1 MRYSRSPGSGDS
13 KFNFRRIDRS
23 KLQACVWRKL
33 NFEPPDPCFS
43 VPRGQDK
50 DAVTTTPPPLI
61 RFESVTKRFHAV
73 TALENVSFDVR
84 PGEFL
89 ALCGENGAGKSTL
102 MKILS
107 GVITD
112 YEGQIVVGDQPL
124 ILMGT
129 RDAEERGIS
138 IIHQELNLVGDLSV
152 AANIFLGRELRSALG
167 FLDDRRMERE
177 ADALFEPLECHID
190 PRQPVRTLRIGDQQL
205 VEIAK
210 ALSTDRRKSGPN
222 EKSNSQIL
230 IMDEPTSAL
239 TESEVE
245 RLFRIIARLR
255 ERGVTIIYISHKM
268 DEVFQN
274 ADRITVLRDGKVV
287 KTLDRAATTP
297 REITHL
303 MVGRDIGESEYAANR
318 RPGETVLNVTGL
330 SLPWRGHVRQWRLKD
345 IQFSVRKGEV
355 VGIAGLMGAGRT
367 ELLECLYGASPEPPL
382 GRIELNGCPVQFA
395 HPEQALQAGIALVTE
410 DRKRY
415 GLFTTMNVREHIT
428 LSSLSDVAAVGF
440 IKSAAE
446 NTAAAEAI
454 QALRVKA
461 AGQSAA
467 ITSLSGG
474 NQQKCIIA
482 RALRTNPKLL
492 LLDDPTRGIDV
503 GAKAEIYRLI
513 DQLCR
518 DGLAIV
524 ITSSELPELIAVCDR
539 ILVLCEGRLTGE
551 FHRGEFTEHKLM
563 EAATATVQ
571 AGTNGE

>member
-1 MRYSRSPGSGDS
+1 MND
-13 KFNFRRIDRS
+13 
-23 KLQACVWRKL
+23 A
-33 NFEPPDPCFS
+33 S
-43 VPRGQDK
+43 VP
-50 DAVTTTPPPLI
+50 LI
-61 RFESVTKRFHAV
+61 SFERVTKRFHAV
-73 TALENVSFDVR
+73 TALEDVSFDVR
-84 PGEFL
+84 AGEFL

-112 YEGQIVVGDQPL
+112 YEGRIVVNGEPL
-124 ILMGT
+124 VLTGT
-129 RDAEERGIS
+129 RDAEEKGIS

-152 AANIFLGRELRSALG
+152 TANIFLGRELKSAFG
-167 FLDDRRMERE
+167 FLDNRRMERAA
-177 ADALFEPLECHID
+177 ADLLEPLESNID
-190 PRQPVRTLRIGDQQL
+190 PREPVRSLRIGDQQL

-210 ALSTDRRKSGPN
+210 ALSTSGGVASDRSATARTRSP
-222 EKSNSQIL
+222 IL

-245 RLFRIIARLR
+245 RLFRIIGRLR
-255 ERGVTIIYISHKM
+255 ANGVTIIYISHKM

-287 KTLDRAATTP
+287 RTLDRHATSP

-303 MVGRDIGESEYAANR
+303 MVGRDLGDSSYGANR
-318 RPGETVLNVTGL
+318 QAGDVVLTVADL
-330 SLPWRGHVRQWRLKD
+330 SLPWRGHARQWRLKD
-345 IQFSVRKGEV
+345 INLSVRKGEV

-367 ELLECLYGASPEPPL
+367 ELLECLYGASPEVPL
-382 GRIELNGCPVQFA
+382 GLIELNGCPVQFS
-395 HPEQALQAGIALVTE
+395 HPEQALKAGIALVTE

-415 GLFTTMNVREHIT
+415 GLFTTMNIREHIT
-428 LSSLSDVAAVGF
+428 LSSLADVSTSGF
-440 IKSAAE
+440 IDAVAESGAATE
-446 NTAAAEAI
+446 SI
-454 QALRVKA
+454 QALRVKT
-461 AGQSAA
+461 AGQGAA

-482 RALRTNPKLL
+482 RALRTKPKLL

-513 DQLCR
+513 DELCR
-518 DGLAIV
+518 DGLAII

-551 FHRGEFTEHKLM
+551 FRRGEFTEQTLM
-563 EAATATVQ
+563 EAATATVSETSVG
-571 AGTNGE
+571 AGLN

>member
-1 MRYSRSPGSGDS
+1 MS
-13 KFNFRRIDRS
+13 NAH
-23 KLQACVWRKL
+23 L
-33 NFEPPDPCFS
+33 
-43 VPRGQDK
+43 
-50 DAVTTTPPPLI
+50 PLI
-61 RFESVTKRFHAV
+61 SFEGVTKRFHAV

-84 PGEFL
+84 AGEFL

-112 YEGQIVVGDQPL
+112 YEGRIVVNGESL
-124 ILMGT
+124 ALTGT
-129 RDAEERGIS
+129 RDAEEKGIS

-152 AANIFLGRELRSALG
+152 TANIFLGRELRTAFG
-167 FLDDRRMERE
+167 FLDNSRMER
-177 ADALFEPLECHID
+177 ASAALLEPLECHID
-190 PRQPVRTLRIGDQQL
+190 PREPVRTLRIGDQQL

-210 ALSTDRRKSGPN
+210 ALSTSGGVPH
-222 EKSNSQIL
+222 ERAHGETARPTAATTRSPIL

-245 RLFRIIARLR
+245 RLFRIISRLR
-255 ERGVTIIYISHKM
+255 ASGVTIIYISHKM

-287 KTLDRAATTP
+287 KTLDRQATTP

-303 MVGRDIGESEYAANR
+303 MVGRDLGESTYGANR
-318 RPGETVLNVTGL
+318 SAGEVVLTVSGL
-330 SLPWRGHVRQWRLKD
+330 SLPWRGHARQWRLKD
-345 IQFSVRKGEV
+345 INLSIRKGEV
-355 VGIAGLMGAGRT
+355 IGIAGLMGAGRT
-367 ELLECLYGASPEPPL
+367 ELLECLYGASPELPM
-382 GRIELNGCPVQFA
+382 GRIELNGSAVQFS
-395 HPEQALQAGIALVTE
+395 HPQQALRAGIALVTE

-415 GLFTTMNVREHIT
+415 GLFTTMNIREHIT
-428 LSSLSDVAAVGF
+428 LSSLTDVSKSGF
-440 IKSAAE
+440 INTSAE
-446 NTAAAEAI
+446 CSAAAESI
-454 QALRVKA
+454 QALRVKT
-461 AGQSAA
+461 AGQGAA

-513 DQLCR
+513 DELCR
-518 DGLAIV
+518 DGLAII

-551 FHRGEFTEHKLM
+551 FRRGEFTEQKLM
-563 EAATATVQ
+563 EAATATVPE
-571 AGTNGE
+571 AALSEPATA

>member
-1 MRYSRSPGSGDS
+1 MIAGAS
-13 KFNFRRIDRS
+13 
-23 KLQACVWRKL
+23 
-33 NFEPPDPCFS
+33 
-43 VPRGQDK
+43 
-50 DAVTTTPPPLI
+50 PLI
-61 RFESVTKRFHAV
+61 RFENVTKRFHAV
-73 TALENVSFDVR
+73 VALHDVSFDVR

-112 YEGQIVVGDQPL
+112 YEGQIIVGDQPL
-124 ILMGT
+124 ALTGT

-152 AANIFLGRELRSALG
+152 AANIFLGRELRTPLG
-167 FLDDRRMERE
+167 FLDNRRMERE
-177 ADALFEPLECHID
+177 AAELFAQLECQID

-210 ALSTDRRKSGPN
+210 ALKQRSKDSTAS
-222 EKSNSQIL
+222 SSQIL

-255 ERGVTIIYISHKM
+255 EQGVTIIYISHKM

-287 KTLDRAATTP
+287 KTLDRTATTP

-303 MVGRDIGESEYAANR
+303 MVGRDIGESEYGANR
-318 RPGETVLNVTGL
+318 HVGPCVLKVSGL

-345 IQFSVRKGEV
+345 INLSVHKGEV

-367 ELLECLYGASPEPPL
+367 ELLECFYGASPEAPL
-382 GRIELNGCPVQFA
+382 GTIELEGTPVEFS
-395 HPEQALQAGIALVTE
+395 HPEQALKAGIALVTE
-410 DRKRY
+410 DRKRF
-415 GLFTTMNVREHIT
+415 GLFTTMDVREHIT
-428 LSSLSDVAAVGF
+428 LSSLDECSSAGF
-440 IKSAAE
+440 ISASSE
-446 NTAAAEAI
+446 HSAAAESIAT
-454 QALRVKA
+454 LRVKT

-482 RALRTNPKLL
+482 RALRTKPKLL

-513 DQLCR
+513 DDLCR
-518 DGLAIV
+518 DGLAII

-551 FHRGEFTEHKLM
+551 FRRGEFTEQKLM
-563 EAATATVQ
+563 EAATA
-571 AGTNGE
+571 

>member
-1 MRYSRSPGSGDS
+1 VND
-13 KFNFRRIDRS
+13 
-23 KLQACVWRKL
+23 
-33 NFEPPDPCFS
+33 
-43 VPRGQDK
+43 
-50 DAVTTTPPPLI
+50 DASPLI
-61 RFESVTKRFHAV
+61 RFEGVTKRFHAV
-73 TALENVSFDVR
+73 TALEDVSFDVR
-84 PGEFL
+84 SGEFL

-112 YEGQIVVGDQPL
+112 YTGR
-124 ILMGT
+124 ILVAGNSLSLTGT
-129 RDAEERGIS
+129 RDAEDQGIS

-152 AANIFLGRELRSALG
+152 AANIFLGRELRTPLG
-167 FLDDRRMERE
+167 FLDERRMERE
-177 ADALFEPLECHID
+177 AETLFASLECPID
-190 PRQPVRTLRIGDQQL
+190 PRQHVRTLRIGDQQL

-210 ALSTDRRKSGPN
+210 ALMERQGEQVSGTTN
-222 EKSNSQIL
+222 RSQIL

-255 ERGVTIIYISHKM
+255 ARGVTIIYISHKM
-268 DEVFQN
+268 DEVFRN

-287 KTLDRAATTP
+287 RTLDRATTTP

-303 MVGRDIGESEYAANR
+303 MVGRDIGESQFGGHR
-318 RPGETVLNVTGL
+318 QPGDCVLNVTAL
-330 SLPWRGHVRQWRLKD
+330 SLPWRDHARQWRLKD
-345 IQFSVRKGEV
+345 IHFSVRKGEV
-355 VGIAGLMGAGRT
+355 VGFAGLMGAGRT
-367 ELLECLYGASPEPPL
+367 ELLECLYGASPEPPQ
-382 GRIELNGCPVQFA
+382 GRIELNGQPVHFS
-395 HPEQALQAGIALVTE
+395 HPAQALRAGIALVTE

-415 GLFTTMNVREHIT
+415 GVFTTMNVREHIT
-428 LSSLSDVAAVGF
+428 LSSLADNSTAGF
-440 IKSAAE
+440 ISAASESDSAAE
-446 NTAAAEAI
+446 AM

-461 AGQSAA
+461 AGQSAP
-467 ITSLSGG
+467 INSLSGG

-513 DQLCR
+513 DQLCD

-524 ITSSELPELIAVCDR
+524 MTSSELPELMAVCDR

-551 FHRGEFTEHKLM
+551 FRRGEFTEQKLM
-563 EAATATVQ
+563 EAAT
-571 AGTNGE
+571 G